1 MDTKIN
7 IYYRK
12 NHFPQFFSISKP
24 LCLRT
29 ELLSSLRHAIELPQK
44 NSYWR
49 QKNWQGSP
57 FFFRHLSKSTPA
69 NLYKFEEEVE
79 FKKIYLEYIGKDIKL
94 FLSFITILLKKFQF
108 STAGPIG
115 ILDLESGFFIS
126 KWFFTLHL
134 QKKISF
140 VGMYLVYHLVYVI
153 LHCFFQFLGN
163 VSCKIPRITWW
174 YVKNQT
180 KRKNQN

>member
-12 NHFPQFFSISKP
+12 NHFPQFLSISKP

-79 FKKIYLEYIGKDIKL
+79 FKKIYLEYIGKDINL
-94 FLSFITILLKKFQF
+94 FVSFITISLKKFQF

-115 ILDLESGFFIS
+115 ILDLESGFILS
-126 KWFFTLHL
+126 KY
-134 QKKISF
+134 SS
-140 VGMYLVYHLVYVI
+140 
-153 LHCFFQFLGN
+153 LHCI
-163 VSCKIPRITWW
+163 CKKYIICRYVLSISSGLCNITLLFSIL
-174 YVKNQT
+174 
-180 KRKNQN
+180 RKC